1 MSEEI
6 LNQLAADM
14 NKLLTEPVGSRSV
27 KITDLTPRDG
37 QQCKLATRVTT
48 DDLLPLC
55 ASIDNCGFYAVEVWG
70 GATFDVCMRYLKED
84 PWDRLRRIKAVM
96 PKTKLQM
103 LLRGQHILAY
113 RPYTDKIVCKFV
125 ERAIANGMNVF
136 RIFEATNDFRN
147 IEAATKAVKELGGE
161 AHVEVN
167 YTVSPVHTLE
177 KWMEYAEQL
186 IEVGADW
193 LSLKDATG
201 IMTPFDSYRI
211 IKGIKDRAQGQAPGS
226 APLSRHGRNFE
237 HVPPDGHS
245 GRRRHDRHG
254 VVAAVVRFGASR
266 HRDDGGVVE
275 GHAVRYR
282 DRREASGRAGA
293 DHPADQRKV
302 RKVRDGIYRRQRRCI
317 YSQGS
322 RRNDLE
328 YGGATERSQA
338 DGLDGRG
345 AERNAQRRERS
356 GPSAAADA
364 HQPDRRRPSGTNV
377 LAGER
382 YKIVSRETS
391 DYVKGKYGRPPG
403 QVNRDLMK
411 KIMKDKEPDY
421 SLRSGEMADP
431 ADWDKAIKDLGPLA
445 KSDEDVLL
453 GVLFPMQA
461 KEFLTLRESAGA
473 IRKFQTFQSFQ
484 SFHRFRSGRVRR
496 I

>member
-6 LNQLAADM
+6 LNQLAVDM
-14 NKLLTEPVGSRSV
+14 NKLLAEPAGSRRV

-84 PWDRLRRIKAVM
+84 PWERLRRIKSVM

-113 RPYTDKIVCKFV
+113 RPYTDKIVYKFV
-125 ERAIANGMNVF
+125 ERAIANGINVF
-136 RIFEATNDFRN
+136 RVFEATNDFRN
-147 IEAATKAVKELGGE
+147 IETATKAVKEFGGE

-186 IEVGADW
+186 IDVGADW

-201 IMTPFDSYRI
+201 IMTPFNAYRI
-211 IKGIKDRAQGQAPGS
+211 VKGIKDRATGKLPVLLHCHDMGGTSSMCHLMAILAGVDMIDTVLSPLSFGS
-226 APLSRHGRNFE
+226 A
-237 HVPPDGHS
+237 
-245 GRRRHDRHG
+245 
-254 VVAAVVRFGASR
+254 
-266 HRDDGGVVE
+266 
-275 GHAVRYR
+275 
-282 DRREASGRAGA
+282 
-293 DHPADQRKV
+293 HPATESMVASLAGTPFDTGIDLKILEEPAQITRQIKEKYEKYETGYTGVSGDVFIHKV
-302 RKVRDGIYRRQRRCI
+302 PGGMISNMVAQLKEAKRMDLMDAALKETPSVEKDLGHPPLLTPT
-317 YSQGS
+317 SQIVGV
-322 RRNDLE
+322 
-328 YGGATERSQA
+328 QA
-338 DGLDGRG
+338 VL
-345 AERNAQRRERS
+345 
-356 GPSAAADA
+356 
-364 HQPDRRRPSGTNV
+364 NV

-382 YKIVSRETS
+382 YKIVTKETS

-403 QVNRDLMK
+403 QVNKDLIK

-421 SLRSGEMADP
+421 SMRSGEMADP

-445 KSDEDVLL
+445 KNEEDLLL

-461 KEFLTLRESAGA
+461 KEFLTLREEG
-473 IRKFQTFQSFQ
+473 IRN
-484 SFHRFRSGRVRR
+484 
-496 I
+496 

>member
-1 MSEEI
+1 MSDENI
-6 LNQLAADM
+6 LNRLAADM
-14 NKLLTEPVGSRSV
+14 SNLLSEPPGSRRV

-55 ASIDNCGFYAVEVWG
+55 TALDNCGFHAVEVWG

-84 PWDRLRRIKAVM
+84 PWERLRRIKQVM

-113 RPYTDKIVCKFV
+113 RPYTDSIVCKFV

-147 IEAATKAVKELGGE
+147 IEVATKAVKDMGGE

-186 IEVGADW
+186 IEIGADW
-193 LSLKDATG
+193 LSFKDATG
-201 IMTPFDSYRI
+201 ILTPFDSYRI
-211 IKGIKDRAQGQAPGS
+211 IKGIKDRTGDKLPVLLHCHDMGGTSSMSHLMAILAGVDMIDTVLSPLSFGS
-226 APLSRHGRNFE
+226 A
-237 HVPPDGHS
+237 
-245 GRRRHDRHG
+245 
-254 VVAAVVRFGASR
+254 
-266 HRDDGGVVE
+266 
-275 GHAVRYR
+275 
-282 DRREASGRAGA
+282 
-293 DHPADQRKV
+293 HPATETMVASLTGTPFDTGIDVKALEEPTRITKEIKEKYEQYETGYTGVSAEVFIHKV
-302 RKVRDGIYRRQRRCI
+302 PGGMISNMVAQLKEAKRMDLMDAALKETPNVERDLGHPPLLTPT
-317 YSQGS
+317 SQIVGV
-322 RRNDLE
+322 
-328 YGGATERSQA
+328 QA
-338 DGLDGRG
+338 VL
-345 AERNAQRRERS
+345 
-356 GPSAAADA
+356 
-364 HQPDRRRPSGTNV
+364 NV

-403 QVNRDLMK
+403 SVSKDLIK
-411 KIMKDKEPDY
+411 KIMKDKQPDY
-421 SLRSGEMADP
+421 SQRSGELADP
-431 ADWDKAIKDLGPLA
+431 ADWDKAVEALGPLA

-461 KEFLTLRESAGA
+461 REFLSYRESG
-473 IRKFQTFQSFQ
+473 QP
-484 SFHRFRSGRVRR
+484 G
-496 I
+496 